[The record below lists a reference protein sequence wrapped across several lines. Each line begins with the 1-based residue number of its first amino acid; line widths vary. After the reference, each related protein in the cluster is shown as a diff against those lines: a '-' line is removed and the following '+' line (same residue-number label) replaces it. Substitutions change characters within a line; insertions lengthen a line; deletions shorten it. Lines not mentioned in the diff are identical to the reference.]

1 MYVGLSPSFSTHF
14 LSSSNIAI
22 PSLQDYSYFSPFMNA
37 SSPTLNMTS
46 SRFLYGSPS
55 TPSSPSAPQSRIPK
69 VKQHSSMRLSAARF
83 NGIFSSESDGHTR
96 LTRSAKAIK
105 KNLQYFG
112 TFGMPLEAA
121 NTSSSLPCTPLRHP
135 PSIDDP
141 PMMSVTPMRLQYRL
155 KQQMGRHRAIL
166 LRSPDRTQQTAE
178 KGKNLITSF
187 YEAGRSRLSVT
198 LPKQVLHSRK
208 EGDYFIHTV
217 AAGDL
222 RVRVYENRNA
232 PKKEK
237 PSFLQRDGP
246 PYYTV
251 WKEDDLIVNTEST
264 MIAMKEISNDK
275 MRTIKKQLIPSIKE
289 RESSVHFTM

>member
-1 MYVGLSPSFSTHF
+1 M
-14 LSSSNIAI
+14 
-22 PSLQDYSYFSPFMNA
+22 
-37 SSPTLNMTS
+37 
-46 SRFLYGSPS
+46 
-55 TPSSPSAPQSRIPK
+55 
-69 VKQHSSMRLSAARF
+69 
-83 NGIFSSESDGHTR
+83 
-96 LTRSAKAIK
+96 
-105 KNLQYFG
+105 
-112 TFGMPLEAA
+112 
-121 NTSSSLPCTPLRHP
+121 
-135 PSIDDP
+135 
-141 PMMSVTPMRLQYRL
+141 
-155 KQQMGRHRAIL
+155 
-166 LRSPDRTQQTAE
+166 
-178 KGKNLITSF
+178 
-187 YEAGRSRLSVT
+187 
-198 LPKQVLHSRK
+198 LHSRK

-275 MRTIKKQLIPSIKE
+275 MRTVGEHCGADAQIKKQLIPSIKE